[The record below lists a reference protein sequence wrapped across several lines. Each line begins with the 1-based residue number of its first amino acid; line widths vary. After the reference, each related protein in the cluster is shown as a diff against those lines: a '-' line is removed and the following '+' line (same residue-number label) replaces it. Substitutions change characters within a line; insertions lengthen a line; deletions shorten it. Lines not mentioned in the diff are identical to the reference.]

1 MSGWIWGAGM
11 LTSAFKTQRARNS
24 LPLPLV
30 RMEYNQKPGLGPSQ
44 GLPFLLLASP
54 AERTVRGVKEGRQRR
69 WGGEKGIERGGGEKG
84 RGRGVGPRGQK
95 SPPLYLGLNCE

>member
-1 MSGWIWGAGM
+1 M

-69 WGGEKGIERGGGEKG
+69 WGGELAPEDRNHLLSTWALIVNDFISFILMHG
-84 RGRGVGPRGQK
+84 
-95 SPPLYLGLNCE
+95 S